1 MDIFEF
7 AIKMEKDGEQFYR
20 ELAVL
25 TKNTGLQNILT
36 MLADEEVKH
45 AQAIRAIQ
53 TAEHQTQPADVLN
66 HAKNIF
72 LRMKEFGEPFETDIK
87 EAELYKQAMEIEDK
101 SVNFYLDRAD
111 QVKLPRQKQLF
122 LKLAEEEKKH
132 YRLMENLA
140 EFVTRP
146 KQWLEN
152 AEFFRPDQY

>member
-7 AIKMEKDGEQFYR
+7 AINMEKEGEQFYR
-20 ELAVL
+20 DLAARSRH
-25 TKNTGLQNILT
+25 TGVQNILT

-45 AQAIRAIQ
+45 AEAIRAIQ
-53 TAEHQTQPADVLN
+53 TEEHETRPADVLDT
-66 HAKNIF
+66 AKNIF
-72 LRMKEFGEPFETDIK
+72 RRMKEFGETFESDVN
-87 EAELYKQAMEIEDK
+87 EAELYRQAMEIEDK

-111 QVKLPRQKQLF
+111 QVKLPRHKDLF

-132 YRLMENLA
+132 YRLMENLV

-152 AEFFRPDQY
+152 AEFFHPDQY